1 MPSAIVFIITEE
13 IQFLI
18 TNIYAFIL
26 EEDILYDF
34 DFKIWRLI
42 LWYNT

>member
-26 EEDILYDF
+26 EEDKKKFIF
-34 DFKIWRLI
+34 IKES
-42 LWYNT
+42 